1 MTDLITIEQLPVII
15 AKLDEIEAAVKEK
28 TATARSLAVTEDNK
42 QTAKK
47 IRAEL
52 NKEYERFENSR
63 KRVEKEIMKPLDE
76 FKTAYKAKVAQPYKA
91 ADEALKTK
99 IAEIENGQKAEK
111 EGHLRAYFE
120 EYKRRLGNDYLAEI
134 WKFEDLNLPINLSNS
149 ETKLQQMTADILEK
163 SLNAYN
169 ALCRIENPYIR
180 AEALSE
186 YANTKNRRTA
196 ITTAHNRFDRQEKA
210 RLLAEQAERQKQAEE
225 RRTADFP
232 QRPQPTQR
240 IQEPLTAPKAEEP
253 INPAESEEPVLKLR
267 FTVTAQLSKLKALK
281 EFLIK
286 GDYQYE

>member
-1 MTDLITIEQLPVII
+1 MNDLIMIEQLPVII
-15 AKLDEIEAAVKEK
+15 AKLDEIEAAVREK
-28 TATARSLAVTEDNK
+28 TAAARSLAVTEDNK

-52 NKEYERFENSR
+52 NKEYERFESSR
-63 KRVEKEIMKPLDE
+63 KRVE
-76 FKTAYKAKVAQPYKA
+76 KAKVAQPYKA

-169 ALCRIENPYIR
+169 ALCRIENSYIR

-186 YANTKNRRTA
+186 YANSKNRRTA
-196 ITTAHNRFDRQEKA
+196 ITTAHNRFERQEKA
-210 RLLAEQAERQKQAEE
+210 RLLAEQSERQKKAEE

-232 QRPQPTQR
+232 ERPQPTQR
-240 IQEPLTAPKAEEP
+240 IQEPLTAPKKAEEP

-267 FTVTAQLSKLKALK
+267 FTVTAPLSKLKALK
-281 EFLIK
+281 QFLIE
-286 GDYQYE
+286 GEYDYE

>member
-1 MTDLITIEQLPVII
+1 MNDLITIEQLPVII
-15 AKLDEIEAAVKEK
+15 AKLDEIEAAVREK

-52 NKEYERFENSR
+52 NKEFEALETSR
-63 KRVEKEIMKPLDE
+63 KEVEREILKPLDE
-76 FKTAYKAKVAQPYKA
+76 FKSAYKSKIATPYKE
-91 ADEALKTK
+91 ADRALKGK
-99 IAEIENGQKAEK
+99 IDEIEKARKAEK
-111 EGHLRAYFE
+111 EEHLRSYFE

-149 ETKLQQMTADILEK
+149 ETKLKQMTADTLEK

-169 ALCRIENPYIR
+169 ALCRIENSYIR

-186 YANTKNRRTA
+186 YANSKNRRTA

-210 RLLAEQAERQKQAEE
+210 RLLAEQAERQKKAEE

-232 QRPQPTQR
+232 ERPQR

-267 FTVTAQLSKLKALK
+267 FTVTAPLSKLKALK
-281 EFLIK
+281 QFLIE
-286 GDYQYE
+286 GEYDYE

>member
-1 MTDLITIEQLPVII
+1 MNDLITIAQLPVII
-15 AKLDEIEAAVKEK
+15 AKLDEIEAAVREK

-52 NKEYERFENSR
+52 NKEFEALETSR
-63 KRVEKEIMKPLDE
+63 KEVEREILKPLDE
-76 FKTAYKAKVAQPYKA
+76 FKSAYKSKIATPYKE
-91 ADEALKTK
+91 ADRALKGK
-99 IAEIENGQKAEK
+99 IDEIEKARKAEK
-111 EGHLRAYFE
+111 EEHLRSYFE

-149 ETKLQQMTADILEK
+149 ETKLQQMTAEILEK

-186 YANTKNRRTA
+186 YANSKNRRTA
-196 ITTAHNRFDRQEKA
+196 ITTAHNRFERQEKA
-210 RLLAEQAERQKQAEE
+210 RLLAEQAERQKKAEE

-267 FTVTAQLSKLKALK
+267 FTVTAPLSKLKALK
-281 EFLIK
+281 QFLIE
-286 GDYQYE
+286 GEYDYE

>member
-1 MTDLITIEQLPVII
+1 MNDLITIEQLPVII
-15 AKLDEIEAAVKEK
+15 AKLDEIEAAVREK

-52 NKEYERFENSR
+52 NKEFEALETSR
-63 KRVEKEIMKPLDE
+63 KEVEREILKPLDE
-76 FKTAYKAKVAQPYKA
+76 FKSAYKSKIATPYKE
-91 ADEALKTK
+91 ADRALKGK
-99 IAEIENGQKAEK
+99 IDEIEKARKAEK
-111 EGHLRAYFE
+111 EEHLRPYFE

-149 ETKLQQMTADILEK
+149 ETKLQQMTAEILEK

-186 YANTKNRRTA
+186 YANSKNRRTA
-196 ITTAHNRFDRQEKA
+196 ITTAHNRFERQEKA
-210 RLLAEQAERQKQAEE
+210 RLLAEQAERQKKAEE

-232 QRPQPTQR
+232 ERPQR
-240 IQEPLTAPKAEEP
+240 IQEPLTAPKSEEP

-267 FTVTAQLSKLKALK
+267 FTVTAPLSKLKALK
-281 EFLIK
+281 QFLIE
-286 GDYQYE
+286 GEYDYE

>member
-111 EGHLRAYFE
+111 ERHLRAYFE

-149 ETKLQQMTADILEK
+149 ETKLQQMIADILEK

-169 ALCRIENPYIR
+169 ALCRIENQYIR

-186 YANTKNRRTA
+186 YANSKNRRTA
-196 ITTAHNRFDRQEKA
+196 ITTAHSRFDRQEKA

-232 QRPQPTQR
+232 ERPQPTQR

-267 FTVTAQLSKLKALK
+267 FTVTAPLSKLKALK
-281 EFLIK
+281 EFLIE
-286 GDYQYE
+286 GEYDYE

>member
-1 MTDLITIEQLPVII
+1 MNDLITIEQLPVII
-15 AKLDEIEAAVKEK
+15 AKLDEIEAAVREK
-28 TATARSLAVTEDNK
+28 TATARSLAVNEDNK

-52 NKEYERFENSR
+52 NKEFEALETSR
-63 KRVEKEIMKPLDE
+63 KEVEKEILKPLDE
-76 FKTAYKAKVAQPYKA
+76 FKSAYKSKIATPYKE
-91 ADEALKTK
+91 ADRALKGK
-99 IAEIENGQKAEK
+99 IDEIEKARKAEK
-111 EGHLRAYFE
+111 EEHLRSYFE

-149 ETKLQQMTADILEK
+149 EAKLQQMTAEILEK

-186 YANTKNRRTA
+186 YANSKNRRTA

-210 RLLAEQAERQKQAEE
+210 RLLAEQAERQKKAEE

-232 QRPQPTQR
+232 QRPQR

-267 FTVTAQLSKLKALK
+267 FTVTAPLSKLKALK

>member
-1 MTDLITIEQLPVII
+1 MNDLITIEQLPVII
-15 AKLDEIEAAVKEK
+15 AKLDEIEAAVREK

-52 NKEYERFENSR
+52 NKEFEALETSR
-63 KRVEKEIMKPLDE
+63 KEVEREILKPLDE
-76 FKTAYKAKVAQPYKA
+76 FKSAYKSKIATPYKE
-91 ADEALKTK
+91 ADRALKGK
-99 IAEIENGQKAEK
+99 IDEIEKARKAEK
-111 EGHLRAYFE
+111 EEHLRSYFE

-186 YANTKNRRTA
+186 YANSKNRRTA
-196 ITTAHNRFDRQEKA
+196 ITTAHSRFDRQEKV

-232 QRPQPTQR
+232 ERPQRT
-240 IQEPLTAPKAEEP
+240 QEPLTAPKAEEP

-267 FTVTAQLSKLKALK
+267 FTVTAPLSKLKALK

>member
-1 MTDLITIEQLPVII
+1 MNDLITIEQLPVII
-15 AKLDEIEAAVKEK
+15 AKLDEIEAAVREK
-28 TATARSLAVTEDNK
+28 TATARSLAVTEANK

-52 NKEYERFENSR
+52 NKEYERFESSR

-149 ETKLQQMTADILEK
+149 ETKLQQMIADILEK

-169 ALCRIENPYIR
+169 ALCRIENSYIR

-186 YANTKNRRTA
+186 YANSKNRRTA
-196 ITTAHNRFDRQEKA
+196 ITTAHNRF
-210 RLLAEQAERQKQAEE
+210 ERQKQAEE
-225 RRTADFP
+225 RRTTDFP
-232 QRPQPTQR
+232 ERPQPTQR
-240 IQEPLTAPKAEEP
+240 IQEPLTAPKKAEEP
-253 INPAESEEPVLKLR
+253 INPAESEEPMLKLR
-267 FTVTAQLSKLKALK
+267 FTVTAPLSKLKALK

>member
-1 MTDLITIEQLPVII
+1 MNDLIMIEQLPVII
-15 AKLDEIEAAVKEK
+15 AKLDEIEAAVREK
-28 TATARSLAVTEDNK
+28 TAAARSLAVTEDNK

-52 NKEYERFENSR
+52 NKEYERFESSR
-63 KRVEKEIMKPLDE
+63 KRVEKEIMKPLDD
-76 FKTAYKAKVAQPYKA
+76 FTAEVAQPYKA

-169 ALCRIENPYIR
+169 ALCRIENSYIR

-186 YANTKNRRTA
+186 YANSKNRRTA
-196 ITTAHNRFDRQEKA
+196 ITTAHNRFERQEKA
-210 RLLAEQAERQKQAEE
+210 RLLAEQSERQKKAEE

-232 QRPQPTQR
+232 ERPQPTQR
-240 IQEPLTAPKAEEP
+240 IQEPLTAPKKAEEP

-267 FTVTAQLSKLKALK
+267 FTVTAPLSKLKALK
-281 EFLIK
+281 QFLIE
-286 GDYQYE
+286 GEYDYE

>member
-1 MTDLITIEQLPVII
+1 MNDLITIEQLPVII
-15 AKLDEIEAAVKEK
+15 AKLDEIEAAVREK

-52 NKEYERFENSR
+52 NKEFEALETSR
-63 KRVEKEIMKPLDE
+63 KEVEKEILKPLDE
-76 FKTAYKAKVAQPYKA
+76 FKSAYKSKIATPYKE
-91 ADEALKTK
+91 ADRALKGK
-99 IAEIENGQKAEK
+99 IDEIEKARKAEK
-111 EGHLRAYFE
+111 EEHLRSYFE

-186 YANTKNRRTA
+186 YANSKNRRTA

-210 RLLAEQAERQKQAEE
+210 RLLAEQAERQKKAEE

-232 QRPQPTQR
+232 ERPQR
-240 IQEPLTAPKAEEP
+240 IQEPLTAPKAEEKP
-253 INPAESEEPVLKLR
+253 INPAESEEPMLKLR
-267 FTVTAQLSKLKALK
+267 FTVTAPLSKLKALK
-281 EFLIK
+281 QFLIE
-286 GDYQYE
+286 GEYDYE